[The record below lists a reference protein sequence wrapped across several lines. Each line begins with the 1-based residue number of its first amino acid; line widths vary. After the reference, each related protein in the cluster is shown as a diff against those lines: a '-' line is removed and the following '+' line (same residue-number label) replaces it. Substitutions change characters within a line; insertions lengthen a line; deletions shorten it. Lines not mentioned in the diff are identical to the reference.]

1 MRRGPVSVE
10 DVRRALDEEYP
21 FAHKEDWDNVG
32 ILVGDPA
39 APVRTIAVALTA
51 TPGVLAALRRR
62 SADLLVTHHPVLFS
76 PVKALRPDHPASSA
90 AYHLLRAGI
99 SAISAH
105 TNADAAPRGVSH
117 AMARALRLAGIR
129 PLVPGEPSSDSCR
142 IVVFVPETHADEV
155 LSAADSA
162 GAARIGSYSRCSF
175 RSMGTGSFRGDAGS
189 APFSGAPGREERV
202 EEVRLETV
210 AAGALV
216 PRVLR
221 AIRDAHPYEEPVV
234 DVIPLRGGALGGGI
248 GAVGELPAP
257 LSLAEALGA
266 VRRRLRPAWIKA
278 AGPRRG
284 TVRRVAVVGGSGGE
298 YLRAALEA
306 GADLFVTGDVK
317 YHQALEA
324 ESAGIPVADIGH
336 ASGERWILPEFRRVL
351 LERFRGAVTVRVMD
365 ETEPL
370 RLIAAGRSRGGKR
383 P

>member
-1 MRRGPVSVE
+1 
-10 DVRRALDEEYP
+10 
-21 FAHKEDWDNVG
+21 
-32 ILVGDPA
+32 
-39 APVRTIAVALTA
+39 
-51 TPGVLAALRRR
+51 
-62 SADLLVTHHPVLFS
+62 
-76 PVKALRPDHPASSA
+76 
-90 AYHLLRAGI
+90 
-99 SAISAH
+99 
-105 TNADAAPRGVSH
+105 
-117 AMARALRLAGIR
+117 
-129 PLVPGEPSSDSCR
+129 
-142 IVVFVPETHADEV
+142 VFVPETHADEV

-216 PRVLR
+216 P
-221 AIRDAHPYEEPVV
+221 
-234 DVIPLRGGALGGGI
+234 
-248 GAVGELPAP
+248 
-257 LSLAEALGA
+257 
-266 VRRRLRPAWIKA
+266 
-278 AGPRRG
+278 
-284 TVRRVAVVGGSGGE
+284 
-298 YLRAALEA
+298 LEA

-351 LERFRGAVTVRVMD
+351 LERFRGAVTVRVMY